1 MAPTTTLMPAST
13 TLMPASTAAP
23 TPTQAPVP
31 DPQDTSTSSSASSS
45 SGGHGGAIAPA
56 HIIIAAV
63 TVTLI
68 LVASTFGCVMLRRRK
83 LRERANG
90 GRLHADPEVKFR
102 VRNAPSTKAS
112 RRRSRHGG
120 SGGRHD
126 ARHSRLRDDAR
137 NSDMSY
143 THWLETGLPVKE
155 LGGSSAQSSDELTL
169 MSGHEVSPPP
179 EYDASVEKAH
189 LASEK
194 F

>member
-1 MAPTTTLMPAST
+1 MAPTTTLMT
-13 TLMPASTAAP
+13 TSTAAP

-31 DPQDTSTSSSASSS
+31 DQDASSS
-45 SGGHGGAIAPA
+45 SSSSSSGHGAIAPA

-90 GRLHADPEVKFR
+90 GRTILDPEVKFR
-102 VRNAPSTKAS
+102 IRNAPSAKAS
-112 RRRSRHGG
+112 RRKSRHG
-120 SGGRHD
+120 SSSHRHHRD
-126 ARHSRLRDDAR
+126 ARNSEAR

-143 THWLETGLPVKE
+143 THWLENGLPVKE
-155 LGGSSAQSSDELTL
+155 LGGSSSQSSDELTL

-179 EYDASVEKAH
+179 EYDGSVEKAH
-189 LASEK
+189 LAADK